1 MTRDGGR
8 SSGRRSGAGPSS
20 VGAADGL
27 PDHDDPELDEILAA
41 FQRRPRASGAVV
53 ALSEL
58 VAEPAL
64 LASEP
69 TGREGETFLLPRT
82 RDRQRRLR
90 ARKAMAA
97 GAILTVAAALALW
110 FALRPRAH
118 PVSVPSD
125 TTSSAEPRK
134 PRVAGAVEAPPSTAV
149 PAASAS
155 SSAARPAAK
164 VPRAPTAPPPG
175 SNLDPEFKRSM

>member
-1 MTRDGGR
+1 MTRDAGR
-8 SSGRRSGAGPSS
+8 STGRASGAGSSS
-20 VGAADGL
+20 VEDVDGL

-58 VAEPAL
+58 VAEPAPL
-64 LASEP
+64 GSEP
-69 TGREGETFLLPRT
+69 TGREGQTFLLPRT

-90 ARKAMAA
+90 ARKVMAA
-97 GAILTVAAALALW
+97 AAILTVAAAVGLW
-110 FALRPRAH
+110 FALRSRAH

-125 TTSSAEPRK
+125 TTASAEPRR
-134 PRVAGAVEAPPSTAV
+134 PPVARAVEAPPSTAM

-155 SSAARPAAK
+155 GSAGRPAAK
-164 VPRAPTAPPPG
+164 VPRVPTAPAPG

>member
-1 MTRDGGR
+1 MTRGGGR
-8 SSGRRSGAGPSS
+8 SSGRASGAGSS
-20 VGAADGL
+20 SAGDAGGVQ
-27 PDHDDPELDEILAA
+27 DHDDPELDEILAA

-58 VAEPAL
+58 VAEPVPL
-64 LASEP
+64 GSEP

-82 RDRQRRLR
+82 RDRHRRLR
-90 ARKAMAA
+90 ARKATAA
-97 GAILTVAAALALW
+97 AAILAVAAAVALW

-118 PVSVPSD
+118 PVSVSSD
-125 TTSSAEPRK
+125 ATASSEARRP
-134 PRVAGAVEAPPSTAV
+134 PVAGAAEAPPSTAV

-155 SSAARPAAK
+155 GGAGRPAAK
-164 VPRAPTAPPPG
+164 VPRVPTAPPPG